1 MKTPFRTLAFVFLF
15 GCNAAQEPLP
25 FESLQ
30 AVESSSQIEIQDSL
44 KDVTE
49 LSKMSLPALREAVGK
64 YFEGKEALRA
74 EALVSSYRGDEKTRG
89 PVAAIHGRILLELG
103 RDVDAKRLLK
113 SLEEPEK
120 YSDAMF
126 LTGLLSLKDASRS
139 DISRE
144 EKQRAFIQ
152 AVSTLYQ
159 LGQQDQTYKDMIP
172 PHTSIRD
179 ILWSL
184 RAQGEKYAW
193 KTSPIEIFETPEQLI
208 ALTRLLQTSQ
218 IKETVASILEKG
230 NQRWSGNAEILQAM
244 GELYLLN
251 GRTNL
256 SLEILEQLEPI
267 ADKEVDA
274 LFIYASAQVAA
285 AIKKHKQPFVRLV
298 KAYHALSLIE
308 KRNAES
314 VYLELIPK
322 LRTTILT
329 QVRTLDDQRGL
340 DRLTKNEK
348 LALRALKAALK

>member
-1 MKTPFRTLAFVFLF
+1 MRRRSTACGSIGQFV
-15 GCNAAQEPLP
+15 
-25 FESLQ
+25 S
-30 AVESSSQIEIQDSL
+30 
-44 KDVTE
+44 
-49 LSKMSLPALREAVGK
+49 
-64 YFEGKEALRA
+64 
-74 EALVSSYRGDEKTRG
+74 GDEKTGG

-103 RDVDAKRLLK
+103 RDIDAKTFEE
-113 SLEEPEK
+113 LEDPDK

-126 LTGLLSLKDASRS
+126 LTGFASLKDASRS

-152 AVSTLYQ
+152 AVSALTSSVNKTQ
-159 LGQQDQTYKDMIP
+159 EYKDIIP

-193 KTSPIEIFETPEQLI
+193 KTSRIEILRPQEQLI
-208 ALTRLLQTSQ
+208 ALTQYYKPRKLRKRSSQ
-218 IKETVASILEKG
+218 FWKKG
-230 NQRWSGNAEILQAM
+230 NQRWSGHTRNSSSDGRTVPSQR
-244 GELYLLN
+244 GE
-251 GRTNL
+251 TNL

-274 LFIYASAQVAA
+274 LFIYASAQVAT
-285 AIKKHKQPFVRLV
+285 IKKHKQPFVRLV

-308 KRNAES
+308 KRNAAS

-322 LRTTILT
+322 LRTTILN

-340 DRLTKNEK
+340 DQLTKNEK
-348 LALRALKAALK
+348 LALRALKAAVK